1 MISFKVNTN
10 IPDVI
15 DYVNM
20 LPMQIESII
29 AKAIETAKEEI
40 HADLVTVFG
49 VGDED
54 LDIQFSF
61 NGQNYNLRVDGI
73 NEYQLFNNTGHDMD
87 YILDFIEN
95 KMVDRIQS
103 DLNEAGF

>member
-1 MISFKVNTN
+1 MMGFKVHTN

-15 DYVNM
+15 DYINM

-29 AKAIETAKEEI
+29 AKAIETAKDEI
-40 HADLVTVFG
+40 RADLVTVFG
-49 VGDED
+49 IGDED

-61 NGQNYNLRVDGI
+61 DGRNYNLSVDGI

-95 KMVDRIQS
+95 KMIDRIQS

>member
-1 MISFKVNTN
+1 MIGFRVDTN

-20 LPMQIESII
+20 LPLQIQAIVT
-29 AKAIETAKEEI
+29 KAVETAKEEVRQ
-40 HADLVTVFG
+40 DLVTVFG
-49 VGDED
+49 IGDED

-61 NGQNYNLRVDGI
+61 DGKNYNLSVDGI
-73 NEYQLFNNTGHDMD
+73 NQYQLFNNTGHDVD
-87 YILDFIEN
+87 YIVDYIEN
-95 KMVDRIQS
+95 KMLNRIQY